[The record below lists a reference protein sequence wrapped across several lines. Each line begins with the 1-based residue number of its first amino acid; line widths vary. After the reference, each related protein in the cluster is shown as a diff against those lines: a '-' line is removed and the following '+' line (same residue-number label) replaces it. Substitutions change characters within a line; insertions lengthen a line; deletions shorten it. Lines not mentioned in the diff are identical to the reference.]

1 MFYDI
6 FALTTRGLERITE
19 AEMRTVPGVAIKRTE
34 YRRVRA
40 ECDDIGEI
48 PVLRTADDVF
58 LEIDTWHGIKHTR
71 AMLPQFTQRSAD
83 LDLLSNAYL
92 LEAVRPIG
100 ENPTFAVTASFV
112 GKRNYNYH
120 EIKEHIA
127 AGIIQ
132 SYPMWQYVEDDS
144 DATLN
149 LRLFIEQDN
158 ALIGLRLARDPL
170 HRRPYKQ
177 ETLAGSTKPP
187 VAAAMLRL
195 ANLKSNHHV
204 LDPFCGSG
212 TIPIEAVKMG
222 YIGAG
227 SDSNPEAVVV
237 SKRNANDAEEN
248 ISFTVEDA
256 RQLSH
261 EDDSFDGLVSNLP
274 WGRQITVDDDLRAVY
289 HLSYK
294 EMRRVVKKGGKIVLL
309 TTLPD
314 LIPDDPVDKYEISLY
329 GQQPMIVVYKVR

>member
-6 FALTTRGLERITE
+6 FSVTTRGLERITE
-19 AEMRTVPGVAIKRTE
+19 VEMRTVPGVAIKRTE

-40 ECDDIGEI
+40 ECDDIGEL

-58 LEIDTWHGIKHTR
+58 LEVDTWAGIQHTR
-71 AMLPQFTQRSAD
+71 AMLPHFTERSAD

-100 ENPTFAVTASFV
+100 EAPTFAVTASFV

-127 AGIIQ
+127 QGVLQ
-132 SYPMWQYVEDDS
+132 SNPTWQYVEDDS

-149 LRLFIEQDN
+149 LRIFIEHDRG
-158 ALIGLRLARDPL
+158 LIGLRLARDPL

-187 VAAAMLRL
+187 VAAAMVQL
-195 ANLKSNHHV
+195 ANLKTGQRV

-212 TIPIEAVKMG
+212 TIPIEAAKMG
-222 YIGAG
+222 YQAEGHDIN
-227 SDSNPEAVVV
+227 SEAIAV
-237 SKRNANDAEEN
+237 SQRNTADANEQL
-248 ISFTVEDA
+248 SFTQTDA
-256 RQLSH
+256 RNLPH
-261 EDDSFDGLVSNLP
+261 KDDSFDGLVTNLP
-274 WGRQITVDDDLRAVY
+274 WGRQIVVDDDLRGLY

-294 EMRRVVKKGGKIVLL
+294 QMRRVVKKGGKIVLL
-309 TTLPD
+309 TTCPD
-314 LIPDDPVDKYEISLY
+314 LIPDDPVDKYEISLH
-329 GQQPMIVVYKVR
+329 GQQPTIMVYKNR